1 VAEGHLSPVWVAV
14 DVDVGHAHGGR
25 MSSMHSAGVSNLESR
40 DVVDSG
46 WEWWL
51 RASVMSTQD
60 VSVAAVGDKQES
72 NVGVYAVDERH
83 GEGMWSAGVL
93 MSRE

>member
-1 VAEGHLSPVWVAV
+1 V
-14 DVDVGHAHGGR
+14 
-25 MSSMHSAGVSNLESR
+25 
-40 DVVDSG
+40 
-46 WEWWL
+46 L
-51 RASVMSTQD
+51 RASVTSTQD

-83 GEGMWSAGVL
+83 GEGMWSAGVS